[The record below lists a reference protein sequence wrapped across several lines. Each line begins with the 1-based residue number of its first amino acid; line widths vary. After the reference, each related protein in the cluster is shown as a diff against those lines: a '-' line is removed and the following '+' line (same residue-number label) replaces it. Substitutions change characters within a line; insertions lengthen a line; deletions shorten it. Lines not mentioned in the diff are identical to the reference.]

1 MISIRM
7 ATVEDMP
14 AVMELITELAIFE
27 KSADQITNT
36 VEQLAEDGFGDH
48 PLFETILAQDDDTII
63 GMSLYYF
70 RYSTWRGK
78 RLYLE
83 DLIVT
88 QSYRGR
94 GTGRLLFEATIDKAK
109 EQRCTGMVWQVLD
122 WNQPAIEFYQT
133 YTSDIDG
140 QWMNVKINFSDSNS

>member
-27 KSADQITNT
+27 KAADQITNT

-122 WNQPAIEFYQT
+122 WNQPAIKFYQT